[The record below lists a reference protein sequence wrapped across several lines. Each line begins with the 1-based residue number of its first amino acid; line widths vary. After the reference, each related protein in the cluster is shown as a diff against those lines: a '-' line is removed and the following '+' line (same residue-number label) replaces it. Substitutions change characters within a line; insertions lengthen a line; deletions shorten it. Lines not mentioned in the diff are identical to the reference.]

1 MTIKNKRVNENGD
14 TEYDVTVMSAAEIKN
29 PRRNEN
35 GDVECEVVFPLVMLL
50 PILGGT
56 DR

>member
-1 MTIKNKRVNENGD
+1 MTIKNKRVNEHGD

>member
-1 MTIKNKRVNENGD
+1 MTIKNKRINENGD

-50 PILGGT
+50 PILGGNE
-56 DR
+56 

>member
-1 MTIKNKRVNENGD
+1 MTIKNKRINENGD
-14 TEYDVTVMSAAEIKN
+14 TEYDVTVMPAAEIKN

-35 GDVECEVVFPLVMLL
+35 GDVECEVVFPVAMLL

>member
-1 MTIKNKRVNENGD
+1 MTIKNKRVNEHGD
-14 TEYDVTVMSAAEIKN
+14 TEYDVTVMSVAEVES

-35 GDVECEVVFPLVMLL
+35 GDVECEVAFPVAMLL

-56 DR
+56 DC

>member
-1 MTIKNKRVNENGD
+1 MTIKNKRVNEYGD
-14 TEYDVTVMSAAEIKN
+14 TEYDITVMSAAEIKN

-50 PILGGT
+50 PILGGKE
-56 DR
+56 

>member
-35 GDVECEVVFPLVMLL
+35 GDVECEVVFPVAMLL

-56 DR
+56 NR